1 MKNNNIVQAT
11 YFSDTTEFL
20 DYIMDEMSELNDSW
34 VSVVTDSDTAKELLF
49 ECMNEGYNVEFV
61 DINDWEYDDLYY
73 VTIDNETVAVEQAK
87 LDDVYLSTDG
97 EVYVDCSAE
106 HSNEYISN
114 MKKRFGDELEM
125 HYVGIGGEDDI
136 KVYEYENHYEDN
148 NVYAEITVAS
158 NVKDYVNMV
167 REFFEDYFCN

>member
-1 MKNNNIVQAT
+1 MKNNNIVPTVCFADA
-11 YFSDTTEFL
+11 SEFI
-20 DYIMDEMSELNDSW
+20 DYINDEMLEHEKDW
-34 VSVVTDSDTAKELLF
+34 VSVVTNSDTAKELLF
-49 ECMNEGYNVEFV
+49 ECMNEGYNIEFV

-73 VTIDNETVAVEQAK
+73 VTIDSETVAVEQAK
-87 LDDVYLSTDG
+87 LDNVYLSTDG